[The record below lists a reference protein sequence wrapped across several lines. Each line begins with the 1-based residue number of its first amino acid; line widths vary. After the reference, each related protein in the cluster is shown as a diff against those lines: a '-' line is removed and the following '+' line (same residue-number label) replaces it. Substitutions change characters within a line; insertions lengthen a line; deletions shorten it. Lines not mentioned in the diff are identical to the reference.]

1 MIYCRAQSA
10 RGMDGK
16 SNATQGKGKAMRILR
31 ETSVRWGNGYRRY
44 YFDGGVRVSEAYA
57 SWLLKNHLWE
67 DMDPAKEVNGRWVKE
82 WNIGPMD
89 PAFYARLN
97 PSYI

>member
-1 MIYCRAQSA
+1 MESQS
-10 RGMDGK
+10 K
-16 SNATQGKGKAMRILR
+16 QGKAKAMRILR

-67 DMDPAKEVNGRWVKE
+67 DMDPAKEVSGRWVKE